1 MNGMRQMLYR
11 QSTFIGILSLH
22 TARCFSPAFVAAGFS
37 KTPLAFTST
46 SITTSSRT
54 GTSTAMT
61 AKAAFPTWT
70 FDEAC
75 KTMEWTPVCNATL
88 SIQSDATGLEDDAD
102 FVLIGVPTPIK
113 DENTKAAD
121 AAEEDEEDADDDANK
136 LELDG
141 VAKKID
147 EGLDSALSDLI
158 LESKFKAKSGVTTST
173 LRAAKKRY
181 ALLGVDTVKTDGFEI
196 GKAIA
201 AKLSS
206 EGNIK
211 TLNVLL
217 PDAFNATVIRDLT
230 TSLYQALYSPDA
242 RYKSKPKPPK
252 YEKLEK
258 IQLFSE
264 KAGVSQSSD
273 DAANAIVEGKTIAS
287 GIILA
292 KDIVN
297 APHNV
302 LNSQSLAETARR
314 IPGVTCQIWG
324 RVECEAAG
332 MGAYLGVARGSETEP
347 QFIVLTYEPPE
358 SASTTTTT
366 VGVVGKGL
374 LFDTGGYNIKTS
386 MMELM
391 KVCMKKLPSCM
402 LIYRRKSSNNSLF
415 SVLFTD
421 CAQQF
426 DCGGAAA
433 VFGAARAIGE
443 LKPPNVKV
451 HFVVAACENMIN
463 ERAFVASDILTASN
477 GKTIEVMNTD
487 AVRFSFCFSNNLD
500 DAVLG
505 PLLSHGFV
513 CTLSIRKGASLW
525 PMHWC
530 MPTRRWDV
538 KRLLSCRR

>member
-1 MNGMRQMLYR
+1 
-11 QSTFIGILSLH
+11 
-22 TARCFSPAFVAAGFS
+22 
-37 KTPLAFTST
+37 
-46 SITTSSRT
+46 
-54 GTSTAMT
+54 
-61 AKAAFPTWT
+61 
-70 FDEAC
+70 
-75 KTMEWTPVCNATL
+75 
-88 SIQSDATGLEDDAD
+88 
-102 FVLIGVPTPIK
+102 
-113 DENTKAAD
+113 
-121 AAEEDEEDADDDANK
+121 
-136 LELDG
+136 
-141 VAKKID
+141 
-147 EGLDSALSDLI
+147 
-158 LESKFKAKSGVTTST
+158 
-173 LRAAKKRY
+173 
-181 ALLGVDTVKTDGFEI
+181 
-196 GKAIA
+196 
-201 AKLSS
+201 
-206 EGNIK
+206 
-211 TLNVLL
+211 
-217 PDAFNATVIRDLT
+217 
-230 TSLYQALYSPDA
+230 
-242 RYKSKPKPPK
+242 
-252 YEKLEK
+252 
-258 IQLFSE
+258 
-264 KAGVSQSSD
+264 
-273 DAANAIVEGKTIAS
+273 
-287 GIILA
+287 
-292 KDIVN
+292 
-297 APHNV
+297 V

-358 SASTTTTT
+358 SASTTITT

-391 KVCMKKLPSCM
+391 KVCMYGREEEKKKKHPFCM
-402 LIYRRKSSNNSLF
+402 LNDRRNSSNNSLC

-421 CAQQF
+421 YAQQF

-487 AVRFSFCFSNNLD
+487 AVRFCFCLSNNLD

-505 PLLSHGFV
+505 PLLSHEFV

-538 KRLLSCRR
+538 KRLLSCRP

>member
-11 QSTFIGILSLH
+11 QSTFVGLLSLH
-22 TARCFSPAFVAAGFS
+22 TARCFSPVALAAAGFS
-37 KTPLAFTST
+37 RTLFVA
-46 SITTSSRT
+46 SSATT
-54 GTSTAMT
+54 GTTGGSAGGSTTIMAA
-61 AKAAFPTWT
+61 AKKSFPTWT

-75 KTMEWTPVCNATL
+75 KTMEWSPVCNATL
-88 SIQSDATGLEDDAD
+88 SIQSDASGLEDDAD

-113 DENTKAAD
+113 DEKDEKAST
-121 AAEEDEEDADDDANK
+121 AEEEEEEDAEDDAKK

-141 VAKKID
+141 LAKKID
-147 EGLDSALSDLI
+147 ESLDSALSDLI
-158 LESKFKAKSGVTTST
+158 AESKFKAKSGASTST

-181 ALLGVDTVKTDGFEI
+181 ALLGVDTVNTDGFEL

-211 TLNVLL
+211 TMNVLL
-217 PDAFNATVIRDLT
+217 PDANNATVIRDLT

-264 KAGVSQSSD
+264 KSAVSSD
-273 DAANAIVEGKTIAS
+273 ETANAIVQGKSIAS

-292 KDIVN
+292 KDIIN

-302 LNSQSLAETARR
+302 LNSESLAETARR
-314 IPGVTCQIWG
+314 IPGLACQVWG
-324 RVECEAAG
+324 RAECEAAG

-347 QFIVLTYEPPE
+347 QFIVLTYEPAE
-358 SASTTTTT
+358 SSATST

-391 KVCMKKLPSCM
+391 KV
-402 LIYRRKSSNNSLF
+402 RRKALAS
-415 SVLFTD
+415 
-421 CAQQF
+421 
-426 DCGGAAA
+426 
-433 VFGAARAIGE
+433 
-443 LKPPNVKV
+443 KV
-451 HFVVAACENMIN
+451 AM
-463 ERAFVASDILTASN
+463 
-477 GKTIEVMNTD
+477 KT
-487 AVRFSFCFSNNLD
+487 RS
-500 DAVLG
+500 
-505 PLLSHGFV
+505 
-513 CTLSIRKGASLW
+513 
-525 PMHWC
+525 
-530 MPTRRWDV
+530 
-538 KRLLSCRR
+538 